1 MGKISLLAGG
11 AVGYVLGA
19 RAGRERFEQI
29 KSQAQTVWE
38 HPKVQE
44 HASKV
49 QGVAKRKASEA
60 QDKVSSSSS
69 SSPTTSSSPTS
80 SPTSASVSVSST
92 GTADVLDS
100 PGSLHTSPSDPA
112 PYPSTSTPSTSST
125 SSTSGLA

>member
-19 RAGRERFEQI
+19 RAGRERYEQI

-69 SSPTTSSSPTS
+69 SSPTSSPTS
-80 SPTSASVSVSST
+80 PSVSVSST

-112 PYPSTSTPSTSST
+112 PYPTTSTTSTSST
-125 SSTSGLA
+125 TGLA

>member
-19 RAGRERFEQI
+19 RAGRERYEQI

-44 HASKV
+44 QASKV

-69 SSPTTSSSPTS
+69 SSPTSSPTS
-80 SPTSASVSVSST
+80 PSVSVSST

-112 PYPSTSTPSTSST
+112 PYPTTSTTSTSST
-125 SSTSGLA
+125 TGLA